1 MNDENGGKEEK
12 RKWGG
17 LIAFARL
24 SGRTSK
30 KKKST
35 LSFFLC
41 PMASYTFAYTTV
53 AVSSSYILS
62 YRRKKKK
69 NLSLTLLC
77 VIICGV

>member
-30 KKKST
+30 KKNR
-35 LSFFLC
+35 LSPFFCVLWQATHS
-41 PMASYTFAYTTV
+41 PTQRLPFLPHISYHTDE
-53 AVSSSYILS
+53 
-62 YRRKKKK
+62 RKRKI
-69 NLSLTLLC
+69 SL
-77 VIICGV
+77 